1 MRYNAH
7 KKLEV
12 GEEVLWAS
20 PDYPDRGLGTY
31 YIMEIVDDDPED
43 IILVV
48 RSEVGETAEV
58 RVTELH

>member
-20 PDYPDRGLGTY
+20 PDYPDVGLSSY
-31 YIMEIVDDDPED
+31 YITEIVDDDPED

-48 RSEVGETAEV
+48 RSESGETAEV
-58 RVTELH
+58 PVAELH